1 MAETKTAKR
10 PAARKKA
17 DKEAD
22 HLHAPFFDSA
32 GERQGDFELPKVI
45 FAETPNMGVMHQAY
59 VRQMANARQGNASTK
74 TRATVSGG
82 GAKPYRQKGTGRARH
97 GSTRE
102 PSMKG
107 GAAVFGPRPR
117 SYDQR
122 MPKQMRRLALRSA
135 LSQKAIEGQVGV
147 IEAFG
152 FEEPKTSQAAQLME
166 TIGFEGTT
174 LVVLPAPN
182 LVVSR
187 SFENLAGAKT
197 VDAAGRGVNETAHAG
212 RLGRDCEIH
221 RAHVIDLVCH
231 LGIDRAEWIV
241 RQFRKVHHCIVAA
254 QIGGAHA
261 PQIEDLSARHDRHRS
276 RTHVQAAVAIETRIE
291 TDDFVTRLDQDR
303 SEPCAD
309 VTFSASDE

>member
-1 MAETKTAKR
+1 LVEPKTTRR

-17 DKEAD
+17 EKEAD

-45 FAETPNMGVMHQAY
+45 FAETPNMGVMHQAF

-107 GAAVFGPRPR
+107 GAVVFGPRPR

-135 LSQKAIEGQVGV
+135 LSQKAIDGQVGV
-147 IEAFG
+147 IESFG
-152 FEEPKTSQAAQLME
+152 FEEPKTSQAAQLMD

-187 SFENLAGAKT
+187 SFENLAGAKIIL
-197 VDAAGRGVNETAHAG
+197 ARNMNI
-212 RLGRDCEIH
+212 RDLLTYTFVLI
-221 RAHVIDLVCH
+221 AKDSIDLLQENFSKPIRPSAAT
-231 LGIDRAEWIV
+231 LGGPRE
-241 RQFRKVHHCIVAA
+241 
-254 QIGGAHA
+254 
-261 PQIEDLSARHDRHRS
+261 IED
-276 RTHVQAAVAIETRIE
+276 
-291 TDDFVTRLDQDR
+291 FVG
-303 SEPCAD
+303 SKE
-309 VTFSASDE
+309 DE